1 MKLTFHTDPSH
12 GWLFVSN
19 HNMMKLRLN
28 SKSLSRYSYR
38 DNSGVYAEEDCDAA
52 IIIRAA
58 EERNI
63 LKVVINSS
71 ALFSSSFFLLRTSF
85 FHERCFAN
93 SIKTRVRFS

>member
-63 LKVVINSS
+63 DIP
-71 ALFSSSFFLLRTSF
+71 R
-85 FHERCFAN
+85 N
-93 SIKTRVRFS
+93 SIETIHIDQPHWIRDLPRCG

>member
-52 IIIRAA
+52 III
-58 EERNI
+58 E
-63 LKVVINSS
+63 
-71 ALFSSSFFLLRTSF
+71 LRKNATSIYHVAVSKPF
-85 FHERCFAN
+85 TSTNHTGYATCAGAVN
-93 SIKTRVRFS
+93 PKSTTS

>member
-1 MKLTFHTDPSH
+1 MKLTYHTDPSH

-52 IIIRAA
+52 IILAAANDHNIDIPRSSIENIHVDKPHWIRD
-58 EERNI
+58 
-63 LKVVINSS
+63 
-71 ALFSSSFFLLRTSF
+71 LR
-85 FHERCFAN
+85 RCG
-93 SIKTRVRFS
+93 